1 MPGARDFQIL
11 ARRDFNVCRKME
23 EDFPDEY
30 AVTAATYHIQ
40 QAVEKA
46 LKGLILLYGETPA
59 FTHSILK
66 LTDQCQRLKIELPEE
81 LEDIAE
87 ALTLWESTSRYDPF
101 VSFSEK
107 KYEKAK
113 AVYGILEQKL
123 SQALG
128 VIQES
133 LETSEDESEDE
144 EQGLNLK
151 M

>member
-11 ARRDFNVCRKME
+11 AQRDSMVCRKME

-30 AVTAATYHIQ
+30 AVTAASYHIQ
-40 QAVEKA
+40 QAVEKE

-66 LTDQCQRLKIELPEE
+66 LADQCHKLKIDLPEE
-81 LEDIAE
+81 LDDISD
-87 ALTLWESTSRYDPF
+87 ALTLWETTSRYDPF

-113 AVYGILEQKL
+113 AVYAVLEQKL

-128 VIQES
+128 EIQEVS
-133 LETSEDESEDE
+133 ETPEDE
-144 EQGLNLK
+144 EPGFDLK

>member
-1 MPGARDFQIL
+1 MPGVHDFQIL
-11 ARRDFNVCRKME
+11 ARRDFMVCRKME
-23 EDFPDEY
+23 EEFPDEY
-30 AVTAATYHIQ
+30 AVTAAAYHIQ

-66 LTDQCQRLKIELPEE
+66 LTDQCQKLKMELPEE
-81 LEDIAE
+81 LDDIAE
-87 ALTLWESTSRYDPF
+87 VLTLWECTGRYDPF

-113 AVYGILEQKL
+113 AVYAVLEGKL
-123 SQALG
+123 SRALG
-128 VIQES
+128 EIQES
-133 LETSEDESEDE
+133 SETPE
-144 EQGLNLK
+144 EEEPGTNHK